1 MSLDGTDGRIWQKCV
16 LCTMGCSRY
25 PSVYPATLEL
35 LNVFALVVAALRSR
49 PCRSSLSRARRSFT
63 RNYAENKRPYSNV
76 YVVQTT
82 PYTCKSSASG
92 AYVKW
97 RLCMAWIGGSITRLS
112 TSEILMVPPEGRSC
126 RLLR

>member
-1 MSLDGTDGRIWQKCV
+1 MSLDSTDGRIWQICV
-16 LCTMGCSRY
+16 LCTMGCSRH

-35 LNVFALVVAALRSR
+35 RHAFAIVVAALRSR
-49 PCRSSLSRARRSFT
+49 PCRSSLTCAQRSFT
-63 RNYAENKRPYSNV
+63 RKYAENKRLYSNV

-97 RLCMAWIGGSITRLS
+97 RLFIAWIGGGIARLS
-112 TSEILMVPPEGRSC
+112 TSEMLIVPPER
-126 RLLR
+126 RAYKTVR

>member
-1 MSLDGTDGRIWQKCV
+1 MGLDGTDGRTRQKYA
-16 LCTMGCSRY
+16 LCTMGYSRH

-35 LNVFALVVAALRSR
+35 RSAFALVVAALRSR
-49 PCRSSLSRARRSFT
+49 PCRSSLSHARRSIT
-63 RNYAENKRPYSNV
+63 RKYAENKRLYSNV

-97 RLCMAWIGGSITRLS
+97 RPCMAWIADGIARLS
-112 TSEILMVPPEGRSC
+112 TSEMLIVPPEGRAYSTV
-126 RLLR
+126 R